1 VLVRPAFASSNAAV
15 RPAGP
20 APMMTTEGL
29 ESVLES
35 VAVNV
40 IPLSPRLTPILM
52 EVDLRDGQLGDQF
65 RR

>member
-1 VLVRPAFASSNAAV
+1 V

-35 VAVNV
+35 VAV
-40 IPLSPRLTPILM
+40 IIRSLS
-52 EVDLRDGQLGDQF
+52 Q
-65 RR
+65 

>member
-1 VLVRPAFASSNAAV
+1 MASVASKMVLVRPAFESSNAAV

-35 VAVNV
+35 VAV
-40 IPLSPRLTPILM
+40 IIRSLSQEGTWR
-52 EVDLRDGQLGDQF
+52 V
-65 RR
+65 